1 MKGSD
6 LWLKTLGGV
15 GASAMAVAGYRARLS
30 ILIFHSVSP
39 APTVLGYSDSTATV
53 FDRIVRTVASAFNVI
68 TLSEAVEHLEQG
80 SLPPR
85 ALCITFDDG
94 YADNY
99 TVALPIL
106 RRHDVSA
113 TFFIASSFIDGGIMF
128 NDAVREAVRRCEHE
142 RLDLSALD
150 LGVHELVNI
159 EQKRAAIR
167 HLLDKVKPLALEQR
181 EDTVAAIARA
191 AGVTLQSNLMMT
203 REQLLGLAAAGM
215 DIGAHTHRHPI
226 LSSLSDQEVADE
238 LSSSK
243 SELEALVDRP
253 VRLFAYPNGR
263 PGVDYELRHAK
274 MVSDAGFD
282 AAVSTARGAATY
294 GADVYQ
300 LPRFTPWARKPE
312 QFIAQLML
320 NWRNEYSL
328 AG

>member
-1 MKGSD
+1 MNGSD
-6 LWLKTLGGV
+6 LWLKGLGTA

-39 APTVLGYSDSTATV
+39 TPTVLGYSDSTATV
-53 FDRIVRTVASAFNVI
+53 FDSIVRTVSSAFNVI
-68 TLSEAVEHLEQG
+68 TLSEAVQHLEQG
-80 SLPPR
+80 TLPPR

-106 RRHDVSA
+106 RRHGVSA
-113 TFFIASSFIDGGIMF
+113 TFFIASSFLDGGIMF
-128 NDAVREAVRRCEHE
+128 NDAIREAVRRCERK
-142 RLDLSALD
+142 RLDLSSLD
-150 LGVHELVNI
+150 LGVHELGDV
-159 EQKRAAIR
+159 EQKGAATR
-167 HLLDKVKPLALEQR
+167 LLLDEVKPLTLDQR
-181 EDTVAAIARA
+181 EDMVAAIARA

-203 REQLLGLAAAGM
+203 REQLVGLADAGM

-226 LSSLSDQEVADE
+226 LSSLSDKEVADE
-238 LSSSK
+238 LSTSK
-243 SELEALVDRP
+243 SELEAIVDRP

-300 LPRFTPWARKPE
+300 LPRFTPWRYKPE
-312 QFIAQLML
+312 QFIAQLIL
-320 NWRNEYSL
+320 NWRTKFSL